1 MKGPSRAGRANAIMA
16 VTEGLILG
24 QGATP
29 QEEGE
34 EGEEGSCAGSAGG
47 ALGVRKET
55 PLGKAEVPPATLS
68 AAPASLD

>member
-1 MKGPSRAGRANAIMA
+1 MA

-24 QGATP
+24 QGATL

-34 EGEEGSCAGSAGG
+34 EGEEGSCSGSAGG
-47 ALGVRKET
+47 ALGVRKDT

-68 AAPASLD
+68 TAPASLD